1 MSAKPTPPAQ
11 EITNQEITA
20 AIFGN
25 VMRAEDEKFVKLMQP
40 EPEDHSEKIA
50 NEEPAFFQRLHAE
63 EEERELIPGS
73 ILDSVALSDDRPFPI
88 LYCTDCKEQITAAQ
102 RRQYWADMVDMNA
115 DNGWELHHI
124 KCQPVPLDRM
134 MGDMPHHVEAE
145 QPKLI
150 KPSGKNGGKR

>member
-1 MSAKPTPPAQ
+1 MSAKPTQPKIIVET
-11 EITNQEITA
+11 EIAPN
-20 AIFGN
+20 
-25 VMRAEDEKFVKLMQP
+25 M
-40 EPEDHSEKIA
+40 EPEDHSEEIA

-63 EEERELIPGS
+63 EKEREQITDATLI
-73 ILDSVALSDDRPFPI
+73 VALSDDRPFPL